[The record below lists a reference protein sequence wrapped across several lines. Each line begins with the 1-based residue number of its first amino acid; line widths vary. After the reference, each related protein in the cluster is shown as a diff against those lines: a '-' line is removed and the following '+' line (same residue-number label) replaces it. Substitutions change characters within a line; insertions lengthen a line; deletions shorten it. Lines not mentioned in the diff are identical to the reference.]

1 MGFNYVDDS
10 ATMDLD
16 QCLIDNHT
24 RHRSPIIHLPEIF
37 MYQYSCADVMECANN
52 FKSCSMDNNT
62 DPVVNTAN
70 YYARKFD
77 GKIAHEAIEA
87 ICDIIYENAY
97 AIFHIGKDG
106 TTYMAS
112 LNSENPTVCI
122 DSVCLNWNQLPDNAY
137 DMQVM
142 WKTGNKAM
150 SYDLF
155 AKQLFD
161 KFHDEDY
168 VMNRGLKN
176 ILASNSERRE
186 CFNRMPSFTYAME
199 DADDYNLAENEA
211 EARKHYKISEFT
223 FSPATEAPIDD
234 ALDDLDQMSGRST
247 RPEANNPPAE
257 TGDNTADG
265 RAVDI
270 AKMTNDRMEADGD
283 RNTEELANE
292 DEDEANADNPA
303 PEDEGNAEDEENPDD
318 NLGEDLDPTDAEADN
333 PEDEEDEDVL
343 NDPETK
349 EVYRKRLIALYKH
362 INDIIDTLERFT
374 PAYNVNCTVEYY
386 NVQNSAHRLKSA
398 IYKICTEKMKDM
410 ETVDV
415 MKAYLTA
422 NYAYDAIGVTLKDFF
437 KRYRVERD
445 KAKI

>member
-1 MGFNYVDDS
+1 MAFDYVNDS

-16 QCLIDNHT
+16 QCLMENHA

-37 MYQYSCADVMECANN
+37 MYQYSCEDVMECANN
-52 FKSCSMDNNT
+52 FKSCSMDNST
-62 DPVVNTAN
+62 DPVVNTVN
-70 YYARKFD
+70 YYTKKYEN
-77 GKIAHEAIEA
+77 KIAPDALNA
-87 ICDIIYENAY
+87 ICELIYENAY

-106 TTYMAS
+106 TTYMTS
-112 LNSENPTVCI
+112 MNSEEPTVCI

-142 WKTGNKAM
+142 WKTGNKM
-150 SYDLF
+150 LSYDLF

-176 ILASNSERRE
+176 ILSSNPERLE
-186 CFNRMPSFTYAME
+186 CFNKMPSFTYAAE
-199 DADDYNLAENEA
+199 DADEDYDLLANEL
-211 EARKHYKISEFT
+211 ESRKHYKISEFT
-223 FSPATEAPIDD
+223 FSPAQEAPIDD
-234 ALDDLDQMSGRST
+234 ALDDLDTMSGKPPQGNAN
-247 RPEANNPPAE
+247 RPPENM
-257 TGDNTADG
+257 DNTADG
-265 RAVDI
+265 RQVEDI
-270 AKMTNDRMEADGD
+270 AQATNDQMEADGSRTSED
-283 RNTEELANE
+283 MANE
-292 DEDEANADNPA
+292 EEPEDA
-303 PEDEGNAEDEENPDD
+303 PDTEGEDEGEGEEDPE
-318 NLGEDLDPTDAEADN
+318 GN
-333 PEDEEDEDVL
+333 PEDEELDPAEDPEDEEDTEDEKLL

-349 EVYRKRLIALYKH
+349 EVYRKRFIALYKH

-374 PAYNVNCTVEYY
+374 PAYNVNCTADYY

-410 ETVDV
+410 QTVDV

-422 NYAYDAIGVTLKDFF
+422 NYAYDSIGVMLKDFF
-437 KRYRVERD
+437 HKYHIERK

>member
-37 MYQYSCADVMECANN
+37 MYQYSCEDVMECANN

-70 YYARKFD
+70 YYIRKYE
-77 GKIAHEAIEA
+77 GKVAQEAINA

-186 CFNRMPSFTYAME
+186 CFNKMPSFTYAME
-199 DADDYNLAENEA
+199 DSEPYNLAANEA

-234 ALDDLDQMSGRST
+234 ALDDLDTMSG
-247 RPEANNPPAE
+247 NPPKTDANR
-257 TGDNTADG
+257 TPDTTDDTADARG
-265 RAVDI
+265 GNQVTDI
-270 AKMTNDRMEADGD
+270 AQMTNDRMEQDGD
-283 RNTEELANE
+283 RNSEQMAE
-292 DEDEANADNPA
+292 DEDEEAV
-303 PEDEGNAEDEENPDD
+303 PEGEEDPNQGEEDDE
-318 NLGEDLDPTDAEADN
+318 NLGEDLDPTDAEAEA
-333 PEDEEDEDVL
+333 EDETDENVL

-349 EVYRKRLIALYKH
+349 EVYRRRFIALYKH
-362 INDIIDTLERFT
+362 INDIIETLERFT
-374 PAYNVNCTVEYY
+374 PAYNVNCTVDYY

-422 NYAYDAIGVTLKDFF
+422 NYAYDSIGVMLKDFF
-437 KRYRVERD
+437 KRYRVERN

>member
-1 MGFNYVDDS
+1 MAFNYVDDS

-16 QCLIDNHT
+16 QCLIENHT

-37 MYQYSCADVMECANN
+37 MYQYTCEDVMECANN
-52 FKSCSMDNNT
+52 FKSCSMDNSD
-62 DPVVNTAN
+62 DPVVNTVN
-70 YYARKFD
+70 YYSKKYGD
-77 GKIAHEAIEA
+77 KISPDALNA
-87 ICDIIYENAY
+87 ICEMIYENAY

-112 LNSENPTVCI
+112 LNSQEPTICI

-142 WKTGNKAM
+142 WKTGNRAL

-186 CFNRMPSFTYAME
+186 SFDRVPTFTYAAE
-199 DADDYNLAENEA
+199 EADEDYNILDNQM
-211 EARKHYKISEFT
+211 EARGQFKVSEFV

-234 ALDDLDQMSGRST
+234 ALDDLDSMSGRST
-247 RPEANNPPAE
+247 RPDNERAPE
-257 TGDNTADG
+257 TNDDTADG
-265 RAVDI
+265 QVTDI
-270 AKMTNDRMEADGD
+270 AQMTNDQMEANGD
-283 RNTEELANE
+283 RTS
-292 DEDEANADNPA
+292 EDEANDEEGDAPVEGEEENP
-303 PEDEGNAEDEENPDD
+303 EEDEEAP
-318 NLGEDLDPTDAEADN
+318 
-333 PEDEEDEDVL
+333 PEEEPLEDEDPTNEDDKVL

-349 EVYRKRLIALYKH
+349 EIYRKRFIALYKH

-374 PAYNVNCTVEYY
+374 PAYEVKCTGEYY
-386 NVQNSAHRLKSA
+386 NIQNSAHRLKAA
-398 IYKICTEKMKDM
+398 IFKICSERMKDM

-422 NYAYDAIGVTLKDFF
+422 NYAYDTIGEMLKEFF
-437 KRYRVERD
+437 KRYRMER
-445 KAKI
+445 KGAKI